1 MAQFPVDYSKE
12 DSNSVVEA
20 VNYLL
25 SGPSGLG
32 QNFSGTNQFT
42 PGWLTGNSRSP
53 AARTPVW
60 SQAVG
65 AQGAF
70 TITLDQPG
78 DISLK
83 NGVTVVPPKV
93 QVGMYVQGLNI
104 AVGATVVYVS
114 GTQITLSA
122 ANTGPVSGIVTF
134 NPYQPISLYVAPIA
148 ISTID
153 WIDEYT
159 VQINFSSAQPTAP
172 FEPGM
177 TPVVSGSTRYN
188 GLYQSPGVV
197 ECTTTYVVLK
207 RSTITTN
214 TGTGAGGSIT
224 YSNTVQPPAL
234 GVSPTF
240 TQSLNFNSTDARG
253 FATVNGAQ
261 DRVFISAQM
270 NAILYYFSTA
280 VSDFEYTV
288 MINRFKG
295 DIPTVGSYSDTIVYN
310 FDQTIAQ
317 KVAFY
322 AGVPITAGSSYPIQ
336 EAIFTTV
343 IDQPPSGNYLYRV
356 DLLFKVTNTGGAL
369 QVTRCDLG
377 LRSMSVQVVKQ

>member
-12 DSNSVVEA
+12 DSASVVEA

-42 PGWLTGNSRSP
+42 TAWLTGNSRSP
-53 AARTPVW
+53 ATRTPVW

-65 AQGAF
+65 ASGAF
-70 TITLDQPG
+70 TITLDKPG
-78 DISLK
+78 DISLS
-83 NGVTVVPPKV
+83 NGVTIVPPLV
-93 QVGMYVQGLNI
+93 QVGMYVSGLNI
-104 AVGATVVYVS
+104 ATGATVVYVS
-114 GTQITLSA
+114 GTTVTLSA
-122 ANTGPVSGIVTF
+122 ANTGPVTGVVTF
-134 NPYQPISLYVAPIA
+134 NSYAPIALYVAPIS
-148 ISTID
+148 IGTID

-159 VQINFSSAQPTAP
+159 VQVNFAAAQPSAP

-177 TPVVSGSTRYN
+177 TPTVSSSTRYN

-197 ECTTTYVVLK
+197 ACTTTYVVLK
-207 RSTITTN
+207 RTTISAN
-214 TGTGAGGSIT
+214 TGTGAGGTIS
-224 YSNTVQPPAL
+224 YSNTVQPPSA
-234 GVSPTF
+234 GVVPSFAGST
-240 TQSLNFNSTDARG
+240 NYNSTDARG
-253 FATVNGAQ
+253 FVTVNGAQ

-270 NAILYYFSTA
+270 NTTLSYVATA

-288 MINRFKG
+288 LVNRYKG
-295 DIPTVGSYSDTIVYN
+295 DLPTAGAYSDTIVYN
-310 FDQTIAQ
+310 FDTTIAQ
-317 KVAFY
+317 KVVNY
-322 AGVPITAGSSYPIQ
+322 LGVGIGTGTYPVE

-343 IDQPPSGNYLYRV
+343 IDQPVSGNYLYRI

-377 LRSMSVQVVKQ
+377 LRSMSAQVVKQ

>member
-1 MAQFPVDYSKE
+1 MAQFPVDYNPR
-12 DSNSVVEA
+12 DSEGVIEA
-20 VNYLL
+20 INYLL

-32 QNFSGTNQFT
+32 QNFSGSNQFT
-42 PGWLTGNSRSP
+42 AGWLTGNSRSP
-53 AARTPVW
+53 PTRTPQF

-65 AQGAF
+65 GSGKF

-78 DISLK
+78 GLTVS
-83 NGVTVVPPKV
+83 NGVQVTPLKV
-93 QVGMYVQGLNI
+93 QVGMYASGLNI
-104 AVGATVVYVS
+104 ATGATVVYVN
-114 GTQITLSA
+114 GTEITLSL

-134 NPYQPISLYVAPIA
+134 NAYAPIALYVAPIT
-148 ISTID
+148 IGTID

-159 VQINFSSAQPTAP
+159 VQVNFAAAQPTAP
-172 FEPGM
+172 FEPGQ
-177 TPVVSGSTRYN
+177 TPTVLASTRYN

-197 ECTTTYVVLK
+197 ECTTTYVVL
-207 RSTITTN
+207 RRAFITAN
-214 TGTGAGGSIT
+214 TGTGAGGTIS
-224 YSNTVQPPAL
+224 YSNTIQPPAA

-240 TQSLNFNSTDARG
+240 VQSLNFNSTDARG
-253 FATVNGAQ
+253 TVIVNGAQ

-288 MINRFKG
+288 MVNRYKG
-295 DIPTVGSYSDTIVYN
+295 DIPTVGAYNDTIVYN
-310 FDQTIAQ
+310 FDKTIAQ

-322 AGVPITAGSSYPIQ
+322 AAVPITAGSSYPIQ
-336 EAIFTTV
+336 EAIFGTV
-343 IDQPPSGNYLYRV
+343 IDQPQSGAYLYRI

-369 QVTRCDLG
+369 QVTQCDLG

>member
-1 MAQFPVDYSKE
+1 MPQFPVDYSSE
-12 DSNSVVEA
+12 DSSSVVEA

-32 QNFSGTNQFT
+32 QNFSGSNQFT
-42 PGWLTGNSRSP
+42 AGWLTGNTRSP
-53 AARTPVW
+53 ATRTPVW

-65 AQGAF
+65 GSGKF
-70 TITLDQPG
+70 TITLDRPG
-78 DISLK
+78 DISLS
-83 NGVTVVPPKV
+83 NGVTIVPPLV

-114 GTQITLSA
+114 GTTVTLSM

-134 NPYQPISLYVAPIA
+134 NAYQPIALYVAPIT

-153 WIDEYT
+153 WIDEFT
-159 VQINFSSAQPTAP
+159 VQANFAAAQPTAP

-177 TPVVSGSTRYN
+177 TPTVSGSTRYN

-197 ECTTTYVVLK
+197 ACTTTYVVLK
-207 RSTITTN
+207 RVGASSN
-214 TGTGAGGSIT
+214 TGTGVGGSIT
-224 YSNTVQPPAL
+224 YTNTVQPPGA
-234 GVSPTF
+234 GVSPSF
-240 TQSLNFNSTDARG
+240 TSSTNFNSTDARG
-253 FATVNGAQ
+253 VITVNGAQ

-288 MINRFKG
+288 LVNRYKG
-295 DIPTVGSYSDTIVYN
+295 DLPTAGAYSSNIVYN

-322 AGVPITAGSSYPIQ
+322 AAVPITAGSSYPIQ
-336 EAIFTTV
+336 EAIFSTIV
-343 IDQPPSGNYLYRV
+343 DQPPSGNYLYRI
-356 DLLFKVTNTGGAL
+356 DLLFKVTNIGGAL
-369 QVTRCDLG
+369 QVTQCDLG